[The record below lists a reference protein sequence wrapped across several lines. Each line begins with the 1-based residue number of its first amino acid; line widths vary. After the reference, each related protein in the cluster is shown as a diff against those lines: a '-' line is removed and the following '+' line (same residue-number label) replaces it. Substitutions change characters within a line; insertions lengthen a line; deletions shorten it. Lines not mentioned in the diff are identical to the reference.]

1 MAEAFSW
8 RPIGPFR
15 GGRVSAVAGHPHQRL
30 TSFFGAAAGGV
41 WKTTDGGLSWHN
53 VTDGFLPTPAIGA
66 LALSAADP
74 AIVYAGTGEAN
85 IRTDVAHG
93 SGVYRS
99 ADGGRTWE
107 PRGLSD
113 SRHLAR
119 LVVHPDDPNLVYAA
133 ALGHI
138 YGPGGER
145 GLYRTYNGGQTWE
158 PVLAAAGR
166 TGAVD
171 VVLDPDHPRVLYAAL
186 WDVRRSPYGLESGGP
201 GSGLYRSDDAGTTW
215 VSLANQPG
223 LPPGP
228 WGRIGLARAAGTPY
242 LWALVEAHEGGLFRS
257 VDGGDA
263 WERVNRDASLA
274 IRPWYFSRLAAAGD
288 TVYAL
293 SLQLW
298 RSPDGGRTFAV
309 LPTAHADH
317 HDLWINPSDPHHLVS
332 GHDGGAAISY
342 DGGASWS
349 STLNQPTGQFYHATT
364 DRQTPYRV
372 YGAQQDNSTL
382 STPSRTTRA
391 GITLADCYS
400 VGGGESGA
408 IAVRPD
414 QPNIV
419 YAGSNGSLLTR
430 YDHATRQHRVIT
442 PWPEEVRGTPGR
454 DLTYRFAWSFPVL
467 LSSHDPH
474 TLYVGANVLFRSR
487 NEGQDWD
494 VISPDLTRHDPDT
507 LGPSGGLIT
516 GDNGHAELYAT
527 LSSVAES
534 PLDPLVLWT
543 GSDDGRIHITRDGGR
558 TWHDRTPAL
567 LPEWARIST
576 VEPSP
581 HDPAAAYVAA
591 HRYQLDDL
599 TPYVLHTRDA
609 GQTWTT
615 ITDGVAADDFARV
628 IRADPERR
636 GLVFLGT
643 ESGVYYSVTDGAHW
657 HRLQHNLPRVPIYDL
672 ALADGDLVVATHGR
686 SFWILDDTTALRHPP
701 FTTNTT
707 NTGLPVVA
715 PPRPTPRGHARGAPA
730 LPGRADSGYAS
741 VDVAVVRWQRGPE
754 GPALVDAGTNPPI
767 GAAITYRLPAA
778 FHDGATLTLGDAA
791 GDILRTWT
799 GNDLPCGSGTQRVY
813 WNMRHPGATALP
825 GAVLRGGSTQG
836 PVALPGPYVVR
847 LVAGGHTAMV
857 PLQIAPDP
865 PGSADAEGLARQWAF
880 HHQLVRTLSRVHETA
895 AVIREMRDRLGDS
908 DREAAPAT
916 VLEGLAR
923 VETAFVEPRARVP
936 LDYLKFPPGLNV
948 KLAALIGAL
957 DRADGPPTSGMRA
970 VHARLAAVAE
980 EGIREVWDVVDRYIR
995 PQWPDLA
1002 DRAVRPDPGR
1012 ATP

>member
-1 MAEAFSW
+1 MSQAYCW

-15 GGRVSAVAGHPHQRL
+15 AGRVSAVVGDPHGRL
-30 TSFFGAAAGGV
+30 IGYLGAAAGGV
-41 WKTTDGGLSWHN
+41 WKTADGGLSWEN

-66 LALSAADP
+66 LALSSADP

-99 ADGGRTWE
+99 GDGGRTWE
-107 PRGLSD
+107 PRGLGD

-119 LVVHPDDPNLVYAA
+119 LVVHPDDPNQVYAA

-145 GLYRTYNGGQTWE
+145 GIYRTHDGGRTWE
-158 PVLAAAGR
+158 QALAAAGR
-166 TGAVD
+166 TGGVD

-186 WDVRRSPYGLESGGP
+186 WDVRRAPYRLESGGP
-201 GSGLYRSDDAGTTW
+201 GSGLYRSDDAGATW
-215 VSLANQPG
+215 VSLASRPG

-228 WGRIGLARAAGTPY
+228 WGRIGLARAAASPY
-242 LWALVEAHEGGLFRS
+242 LWAIVEAREGGLFRS
-257 VDGGDA
+257 ADGGDS
-263 WERVNRDASLA
+263 WHCVNRDAPLA

-293 SLQLW
+293 NLQLW
-298 RSPDGGRTFAV
+298 RSRDAGRTFEV

-317 HDLWINPSDPHHLVS
+317 HDLWIDPRDPDHLIS

-372 YGAQQDNSTL
+372 YGAQQDNTTL
-382 STPSRTTRA
+382 CIPSRTAGA

-414 QPNIV
+414 NPSVV

-430 YDHATRQHRVIT
+430 YNHATGEQRVIT
-442 PWPEEVRGTPGR
+442 PWPEEVRGSAGR

-474 TLYVGANVLFRSR
+474 TLYVGANVVFRSR

-494 VISPDLTRHDPDT
+494 VISPDLTRHDPET
-507 LGPSGGLIT
+507 LGPSGGPIT

-527 LSSVAES
+527 LSSLAES
-534 PLDPLVLWT
+534 PLDPRILWA
-543 GSDDGRIHITRDGGR
+543 GSDDGRIHVTHDGGR
-558 TWHDRTPAL
+558 TWHDRTPPA
-567 LPEWARIST
+567 LPEWARINT

-581 HDPAAAYVAA
+581 HDPATAYVAA
-591 HRYQLDDL
+591 HRYQVDDL
-599 TPYVLHTRDA
+599 TPYALHTQDA
-609 GQTWTT
+609 GLTWTS
-615 ITDGVAADDFARV
+615 ITDGIAADDFARV
-628 IRADPERR
+628 IRADPERP
-636 GLVFLGT
+636 GLLFLGT
-643 ESGVYYSVTDGAHW
+643 ESGVYFSRTDGAHW
-657 HRLQHNLPRVPIYDL
+657 DRLQQNLPRVPIYDI
-672 ALADGDLVVATHGR
+672 ALRDGDVVVATHGR
-686 SFWILDDTTALRHPP
+686 SFWILDDVTALRDESWVEALSSPR
-701 FTTNTT
+701 
-707 NTGLPVVA
+707 VA
-715 PPRPTPRGHARGAPA
+715 PARPTPRGQARATFSFPA
-730 LPGRADSGYAS
+730 RAQSGYAS
-741 VDVAVVRWQRGPE
+741 RDVAVVHWRRE
-754 GPALVDAGTNPPI
+754 GGGVRVVDAGTNPPG

-778 FHDGATLTLGDAA
+778 LHEGATLTIHDGDSA
-791 GDILRTWT
+791 LLQTWT
-799 GNDLPCGSGTQRVY
+799 GVDLPCGDGAQRLY
-813 WNMRHPGATALP
+813 WPMRYPGATPLP

-836 PVALPGPYVVR
+836 PVALPGRYTVR
-847 LVAGGHTAMV
+847 LAAGGRMASAT
-857 PLQIAPDP
+857 LQITSDG
-865 PGSADAEGLARQWAF
+865 PGGTNPHGLAEQFRF
-880 HHQLVRTLSRVHETA
+880 HLRLVDTLSRVHETSA
-895 AVIREMRDRLGDS
+895 LIRDIRDKLPRS
-908 DREAAPAT
+908 EAAEA
-916 VLEGLAR
+916 LERLAH
-923 VETAFVEPRARVP
+923 VEAAFVEPRARVP

-970 VHARLAAVAE
+970 VHAHLATLADQ
-980 EGIREVWDVVDRYIR
+980 GLRDVWDVVDRYIR

-1002 DRAVRPDPGR
+1002 SRAICPGP